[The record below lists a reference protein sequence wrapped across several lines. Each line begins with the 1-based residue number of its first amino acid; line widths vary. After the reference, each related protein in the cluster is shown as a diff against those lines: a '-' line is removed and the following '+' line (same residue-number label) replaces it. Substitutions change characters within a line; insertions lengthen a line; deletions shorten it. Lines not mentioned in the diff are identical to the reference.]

1 MLIWGT
7 LVLLLAT
14 LLLLFNGLRMKMLEK
29 ENRLLSAYM
38 DTVGEFYRGIQKRVE
53 ASRRYRHD
61 LAKHIQTLEALL
73 AGREDEDEVRTY
85 MEGLKNEYEK
95 LEKKRFCRDE
105 ILESVLDMK
114 ADQCR
119 QQGIPLEIFV
129 EDHFYTEIEEAD
141 MVGLLCNLLD
151 NAIEANE
158 RCAEEERKGIW
169 FRMGKEKEKINI
181 EIENCISSEEE
192 FNFITKKSK
201 KSEHGIGTKIITGL
215 IEKYQG
221 NREIKEDK
229 QKGIITDRISLCGKE
244 RP

>member
-7 LVLLLAT
+7 LILLLAT

-29 ENRLLSAYM
+29 KNRLLSAYM
-38 DTVGEFYRGIQKRVE
+38 DTAGAFYRGIQKRVE

-119 QQGIPLEIFV
+119 QQGIPLENFV

-169 FRMGKEKEKINI
+169 FRMEKEKEKINI